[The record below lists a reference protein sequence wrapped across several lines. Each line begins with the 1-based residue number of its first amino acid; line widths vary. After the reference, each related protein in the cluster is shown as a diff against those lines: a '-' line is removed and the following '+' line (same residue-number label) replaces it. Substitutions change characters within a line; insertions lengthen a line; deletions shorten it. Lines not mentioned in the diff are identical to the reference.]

1 MPEYNKLITE
11 LRDQCNNR
19 SELSGERSD
28 WRSDYN
34 AEPHHIMGRIGKDLI
49 NPFNIIFLT
58 STEHAMQDKNGY
70 EEKRRLL
77 EYIRPIREKQG
88 YQ

>member
-28 WRSDYN
+28 WRSDFS

-49 NPFNIIFLT
+49 NVFNIILLT
-58 STEHAMQDKNGY
+58 RNEHTAQDNNGY
-70 EEKRRLL
+70 EEKRKLL